1 MGLPLTSSYDS
12 WTRTVM
18 YRARADCLLQFPNSI
33 GFVKRGE
40 LNCEGVEEILNTF
53 GKYIKD
59 SKLDWIKN

>member
-18 YRARADCLLQFPNSI
+18 YGDRTGCLFQFPDSL
-33 GFVKRGE
+33 GFVKNG
-40 LNCEGVEEILNTF
+40 EGVEEISNTF

-59 SKLDWIKN
+59 SKLDW